1 MREKSA
7 DKEIK
12 AIPFVILYIFQCHAM
27 AVVFNTLD
35 YLLFSLV
42 LCFATKCS
50 MKSGIHGGLIQE
62 KELETKKQM

>member
-1 MREKSA
+1 
-7 DKEIK
+7 
-12 AIPFVILYIFQCHAM
+12 M

-35 YLLFSLV
+35 SLLFSLV

-62 KELETKKQM
+62 KKIRNKETNIKKNK